1 MAANQLTPKHQTQE
15 ERAKKFN
22 EGIIISFV
30 VHVIIVTGFVLQVTF
45 FSEPI
50 LDLSQAVRVDMVG
63 LPDKINPNEMPQKV
77 LDILKEKPEEV
88 KKPEP
93 KPEPEDIKKEKKVE
107 LPKKE
112 IKAEPEAINLKKA
125 KATQK
130 SALEKLKAMSAIEKL
145 RQEAKDEPVARKPVV
160 VKGRVISAGS
170 SLTGLDKLQADNYLQ
185 NLDGHIKQYWA
196 LPQWL
201 ANKNLKARV
210 LVKFDAN
217 GNVLSK
223 QVVQPSGEPAY
234 DDYCLQTIDQAT
246 PFPKFIEKFA
256 EKYSKDGVVVG
267 FPE

>member
-1 MAANQLTPKHQTQE
+1 MIPKHQSAQE
-15 ERAKKFN
+15 RTKRFN
-22 EGIIISFV
+22 QGIILSFIL
-30 VHVIIVTGFVLQVTF
+30 HVIIVTGFVAQATF

-77 LDILKEKPEEV
+77 LDILKEKVAEEA
-88 KKPEP
+88 KKVEP
-93 KPEPEDIKKEKKVE
+93 KPEPEEIKKEKKVE

-112 IKAEPEAINLKKA
+112 MKAEPETINLKKA

-145 RQEAKDEPVARKPVV
+145 RQEVNNEPVTRKPVI

-185 NLDGHIKQYWA
+185 NLDGHIKQYWS

-201 ANKNLKARV
+201 TNKNFKARV
-210 LVKFDAN
+210 LVKFDAS
-217 GNVLSK
+217 GKVLSK
-223 QVVQPSGEPAY
+223 QIVQPSGEPAY
-234 DDYCLQTIDQAT
+234 DDYCLQAIDQAT
-246 PFPKFIEKFA
+246 PFPKFIEKFS
-256 EKYSKDGVVVG
+256 EKYSKDGVVIG